1 MLDTVLGQRGGAP
14 LHFLFAWGVAH
25 LGGGLTALRLVSAAF
40 AGASAVAGLFASQVP
55 AASVFGGTAVA
66 GLLPL
71 RKSVTYHPEPFNWKP
86 AADTCFTS
94 ASL

>member
-1 MLDTVLGQRGGAP
+1 VAGAGADAGAS
-14 LHFLFAWGVAH
+14 LF
-25 LGGGLTALRLVSAAF
+25 VSAAF
-40 AGASAVAGLFASQVP
+40 AGASAVAGLFASPVP